1 MIHCRVKNRAGISL
15 IEVLVALVILSL
27 VLVALGGLMFQSA
40 RQTQRS
46 AGTTFRTAAAQQ
58 TVAWI
63 EGLAWDSLSPAA
75 GCTSDSSGQ
84 LQYDRCVSVFD
95 STSRLKRITITITP
109 TGTLTAAAE
118 TLEVYRTLGRP
129 PSPLN

>member
-1 MIHCRVKNRAGISL
+1 MIQCRGNDQAGISL
-15 IEVLVALVILSL
+15 IEVLVALIILSF

-63 EGLAWDSLSPAA
+63 EGLAWDSLSPVA
-75 GCTSDSSGQ
+75 GCTTDSSGQ
-84 LQYDRCVSVFD
+84 LQYNRCVSVFD
-95 STSRLKRITITITP
+95 STARLKRITVTITP

-118 TLEVYRTLGRP
+118 TLQVYRTLGRL